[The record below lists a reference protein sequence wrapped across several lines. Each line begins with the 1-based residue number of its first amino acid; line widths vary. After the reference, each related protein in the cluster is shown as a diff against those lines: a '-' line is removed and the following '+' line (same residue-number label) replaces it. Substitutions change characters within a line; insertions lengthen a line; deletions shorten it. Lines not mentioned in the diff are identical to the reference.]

1 MKRLPHF
8 PARFPDSSLFD
19 LFCRYHF
26 MSANGSPDDTY
37 RQLIGQVARCREE
50 PRSYLIYDIARI
62 FAPYLNVSMKSF
74 IHQFTLTPLDMWFS
88 GLIPKYSKLTLH
100 TSFIAKLAG
109 DPAVRTAVE
118 FGRVY
123 QRPRYCHMCVVEDQ
137 ELYGLPYWHLSHQ
150 PPEVTACAH
159 HAVRLLDACP
169 WCGKPTSYESL
180 RLPTNACKRCG
191 KDASKYSFEEY
202 PVLPI
207 ELLAAK
213 VVSAVLSFWQTVPR
227 NLRKV
232 CEDIQIPPWSDEHG
246 DSIPRHFDFFI
257 WSQQRAFNV
266 FEKSVYQNK
275 TFDPLKSIVTPWYD
289 ECDHLI

>member
-1 MKRLPHF
+1 M
-8 PARFPDSSLFD
+8 
-19 LFCRYHF
+19 
-26 MSANGSPDDTY
+26 
-37 RQLIGQVARCREE
+37 
-50 PRSYLIYDIARI
+50 
-62 FAPYLNVSMKSF
+62 
-74 IHQFTLTPLDMWFS
+74 
-88 GLIPKYSKLTLH
+88 
-100 TSFIAKLAG
+100 
-109 DPAVRTAVE
+109 
-118 FGRVY
+118 
-123 QRPRYCHMCVVEDQ
+123 
-137 ELYGLPYWHLSHQ
+137 
-150 PPEVTACAH
+150 TACAH

-289 ECDHLI
+289 ATLNLQTEWGMGTRWYSFLKILRVAHAIENGAGFWDALRMHSPQFKPT